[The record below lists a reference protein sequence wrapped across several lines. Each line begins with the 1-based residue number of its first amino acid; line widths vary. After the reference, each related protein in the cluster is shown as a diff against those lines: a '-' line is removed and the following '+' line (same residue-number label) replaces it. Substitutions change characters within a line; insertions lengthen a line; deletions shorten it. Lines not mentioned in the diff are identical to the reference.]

1 MRKYADTI
9 VCWTFGLL
17 IAGLLWYIRG
27 ALWLME
33 AVVALLDTITGE
45 TEDD

>member
-9 VCWTFGLL
+9 VVWTFGLL

-33 AVVALLDTITGE
+33 AVVALLETITGE
-45 TEDD
+45 IEDD

>member
-9 VCWTFGLL
+9 VVWTFGLL
-17 IAGLLWYIRG
+17 VAGLLWHIRG

-33 AVVALLDTITGE
+33 TVVALLDTITGE